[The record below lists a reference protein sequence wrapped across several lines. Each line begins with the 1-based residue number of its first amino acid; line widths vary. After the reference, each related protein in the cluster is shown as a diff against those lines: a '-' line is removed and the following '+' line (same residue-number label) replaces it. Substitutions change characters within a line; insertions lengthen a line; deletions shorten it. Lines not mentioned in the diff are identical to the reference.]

1 MDSALPLLRTNRQI
15 YHEMLELWYKSTKYC
30 VSLRENNLLF
40 ANKKFGWISNLPPG
54 FRFIK
59 CLSLTIRLEY
69 LSLDHVRKLDRWES
83 RVLQMRLTQVQ
94 EIGDFFSTSGPGSL
108 RTLNSTVLPVH
119 TFFAELERTAKRR
132 EAIRE
137 CLDFNLHP
145 LRKICV
151 SERVLVGR
159 PSGRGLLGCFADHR
173 ADVISVMEEYFKW
186 LEKEISGTRAPAER

>member
-1 MDSALPLLRTNRQI
+1 
-15 YHEMLELWYKSTKYC
+15 MLELWYKSTKYC

-83 RVLQMRLTQVQ
+83 RVLQMRLTQVK

-108 RTLNSTVLPVH
+108 RTLNITVLPVH
-119 TFFAELERTAKRR
+119 TFFAELEKAANRR

-151 SERVLVGR
+151 SERVSVGR
-159 PSGRGLLGCFADHR
+159 PSGRGLLGCFA
-173 ADVISVMEEYFKW
+173 ADQKRDVVSVMEEYFKW
-186 LEKEISGTRAPAER
+186 LEREMSGSRAPAER